1 MLALDVSSEAIA
13 RARATQS
20 DLKQVEFRVGNIM
33 DYNLREEEP
42 WDLIVMSETVYFLGW
57 LYSFFDVSWVA
68 AEMFEATR
76 PGGQMLLANTQF
88 ETGEPLLRPCIIRTY
103 RDLFLNVGYELN
115 AEKILPGVKHG
126 VALEVLMTLYRKT
139 DPTPGAIS

>member
-1 MLALDVSSEAIA
+1 MSE
-13 RARATQS
+13 TS
-20 DLKQVEFRVGNIM
+20 WS
-33 DYNLREEEP
+33 YNFREEEP

-126 VALEVLMTLYRKT
+126 VSLEVLMTLFRKV
-139 DPTPGAIS
+139 DPTARATS